1 MTLCDSD
8 DDTLS
13 QATYD
18 ASLRKCDIFNRLK
31 NLNQGKTTIRML
43 HQGHCRPSGNKARP
57 FAGNVLNYR
66 LTFTLSGDLRPNPA
80 IFAGQDSRLEMYSP
94 AGVLPDR

>member
-1 MTLCDSD
+1 MTFSDSD

-18 ASLRKCDIFNRLK
+18 ASSQECDIFNRLK
-31 NLNQGKTTIRML
+31 KSKPVKTAIRTPPRR
-43 HQGHCRPSGNKARP
+43 HCRPRGNKADLASR
-57 FAGNVLNYR
+57 NVFNTR

-80 IFAGQDSRLEMYSP
+80 IFAGHKPKVEL
-94 AGVLPDR
+94 